1 MLQLAKKASEA
12 YQITVKNAD
21 GQVMWDS
28 GDLGAV
34 RKTYIAVTQ
43 SGYQATATLYQQGWN
58 GRLPGADGSYNTG
71 DWAPEGE
78 YTFTVRG
85 RAVGSDV
92 DSYLS
97 YNFYVDN
104 TRPEVKSAE
113 LFEDENG
120 DLKLALTVSDDKY
133 LQFAWVVDSAQQ
145 YYYLEAADEFK
156 DAEEGATVRLVLDAS
171 DLVQQLSLN
180 AANPGR
186 VGILVSDCANN
197 TTVFVDIGPQG
208 VEIEPADIA
217 VGETKQLSYKVY
229 PASMQDIDL
238 TWTSSDESA
247 ATVNEKGEVTGVS
260 DGTVRITATSFSRLS
275 SYCMVTVGQ
284 GVATQRNF
292 SEAPRLGEIFTT
304 ADGLWWKV
312 TSPDTVQLQPEN
324 NKTQNYAGSYAS
336 MAEVVAPATVE
347 YEGGTY
353 RVTSLASEAF
363 CFNMKTTS
371 VTLPE
376 GLETIGGTAFFFASG
391 IKTLRIPDSVKTIGA
406 MAFSGA
412 SGAPLNIPKSVQFIG
427 DSAFASSG
435 VVDGDPPE
443 GVTVTITD
451 GVTIGG
457 KLCIEGKLIVP
468 RGAKLNITENAVII
482 GQENIVYEGCT
493 HEHSKE
499 VIVEATCTRDG
510 SKSIVCQN
518 CGETL
523 STEVIP
529 AAGHHYE
536 DGKCTDC
543 GAEDS
548 NYQPGQPEKPENP
561 GVKTD
566 DESST
571 TLWVLV
577 MASAAMLTAAV
588 VALPRRK
595 HSR

>member
-186 VGILVSDCANN
+186 VGILVSDCA
-197 TTVFVDIGPQG
+197 
-208 VEIEPADIA
+208 
-217 VGETKQLSYKVY
+217 
-229 PASMQDIDL
+229 
-238 TWTSSDESA
+238 
-247 ATVNEKGEVTGVS
+247 
-260 DGTVRITATSFSRLS
+260 
-275 SYCMVTVGQ
+275 
-284 GVATQRNF
+284 
-292 SEAPRLGEIFTT
+292 
-304 ADGLWWKV
+304 
-312 TSPDTVQLQPEN
+312 
-324 NKTQNYAGSYAS
+324 
-336 MAEVVAPATVE
+336 
-347 YEGGTY
+347 
-353 RVTSLASEAF
+353 
-363 CFNMKTTS
+363 
-371 VTLPE
+371 
-376 GLETIGGTAFFFASG
+376 
-391 IKTLRIPDSVKTIGA
+391 
-406 MAFSGA
+406 
-412 SGAPLNIPKSVQFIG
+412 
-427 DSAFASSG
+427 FASSG
-435 VVDGDPPE
+435 VVDGDLPE

-499 VIVEATCTRDG
+499 VVVEATCTRDG

-543 GAEDS
+543 GAEDP

-571 TLWVLV
+571 NLWVLV